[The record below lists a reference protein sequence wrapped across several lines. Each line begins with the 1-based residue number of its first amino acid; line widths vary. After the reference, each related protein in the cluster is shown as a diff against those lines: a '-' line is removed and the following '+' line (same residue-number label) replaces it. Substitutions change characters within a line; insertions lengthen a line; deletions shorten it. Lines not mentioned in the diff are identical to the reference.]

1 MKLKNKLKLLFFSIF
16 LVTIMISCSKSL
28 TPKEKEA
35 YLVKG
40 KEISKE
46 SFKTLSGKLKEQLQK
61 GGVVSAIPF
70 CNSEALPI
78 TKELSEKFNVSIKRT
93 SNKIR
98 NIKNNAT
105 ARELEVVEKFI
116 TLKRNNKELA
126 PIVEVGKND
135 KVHFYAPI
143 ILKSNCLVC
152 HGTVRH
158 ELTKKND
165 SIIKLLYPNDKATN
179 YKEGNVRGI
188 WSITFDK

>member
-1 MKLKNKLKLLFFSIF
+1 MKNNFKHIIFSLF
-16 LVTIMISCSKSL
+16 LVALMISCNKSL
-28 TPKEKEA
+28 TPKEEEA

-40 KEISKE
+40 KEISTE
-46 SFKTLSGKLKEQLQK
+46 SFKALSGKLKEQLQK
-61 GGVVSAIPF
+61 GGVVHAVPF

-78 TKELSEKFNVSIKRT
+78 TKELSEKYNVSIKRT

-98 NIKNNAT
+98 NKKNNST
-105 ARELEVVEKFI
+105 TRELEVVEKFI
-116 TLKRNNKELA
+116 TLKENNKELA

-143 ILKSNCLVC
+143 IMKSNCLVC
-152 HGTVRH
+152 HGTVGQ
-158 ELTKKND
+158 ELSVKND

-179 YKEGNVRGI
+179 YKEGDVRGI

>member
-1 MKLKNKLKLLFFSIF
+1 MKNKFKHIIFSLF
-16 LVTIMISCSKSL
+16 LVAITISCNKSL

-61 GGVVSAIPF
+61 GGVVHAIPF

-78 TKELSEKFNVSIKRT
+78 TKELSKKFNVSIKRT

-98 NIKNNAT
+98 NIKNNST

-116 TLKRNNKELA
+116 TLKENNKELA

-135 KVHFYAPI
+135 KIHFYAPI
-143 ILKSNCLVC
+143 IMKNNCLVC
-152 HGTVRH
+152 HGTVGQ
-158 ELTKKND
+158 EISVKND

-179 YKEGNVRGI
+179 YKEGDVRGI

>member
-1 MKLKNKLKLLFFSIF
+1 LKNKFKHIIFSLF
-16 LVTIMISCSKSL
+16 LVAITISCNKSL

-61 GGVVSAIPF
+61 GGVVHAIPF

-78 TKELSEKFNVSIKRT
+78 TKELSKKFNVSIKRT

-98 NIKNNAT
+98 NIKNNST

-116 TLKRNNKELA
+116 TLKENNKELA

-135 KVHFYAPI
+135 KIHFYAPI
-143 ILKSNCLVC
+143 IMKNNCLVC
-152 HGTVRH
+152 HGTVGQ
-158 ELTKKND
+158 EISVKND

-179 YKEGNVRGI
+179 YKEGDVRGI

>member
-1 MKLKNKLKLLFFSIF
+1 
-16 LVTIMISCSKSL
+16 MISCNKSL
-28 TPKEKEA
+28 TPKEEEA

-46 SFKTLSGKLKEQLQK
+46 SFKALSGKLKEQLQK
-61 GGVVSAIPF
+61 GGVVHAVPF

-78 TKELSEKFNVSIKRT
+78 TKKLSEKYGVSIKRT

-98 NIKNNAT
+98 NQKNNST
-105 ARELEVVEKFI
+105 TRELEVVEKFI
-116 TLKRNNKELA
+116 TLKENNKELA
-126 PIVEVGKND
+126 PIVEVGEND

-143 ILKSNCLVC
+143 IMKSNCLVC
-152 HGTVRH
+152 HGTVGQ
-158 ELTKKND
+158 ELSVKND

-179 YKEGNVRGI
+179 YKEGDVRGI